1 MFDDFQKLPM
11 LCEDCERPGPFLYA
25 FRPGLEDSI
34 VHMIVLFLEI
44 ESTITLGGRLDLV
57 RRLRTLHMIGFF
69 FSRLNRINILLG
81 QGGRRTDLR
90 HRGWK
95 LTCCRSTF

>member
-11 LCEDCERPGPFLYA
+11 LCEDCKRPGPFLYA

-44 ESTITLGGRLDLV
+44 ESTLLYGYNST
-57 RRLRTLHMIGFF
+57 RTLIG
-69 FSRLNRINILLG
+69 
-81 QGGRRTDLR
+81 
-90 HRGWK
+90 
-95 LTCCRSTF
+95 

>member
-34 VHMIVLFLEI
+34 VYMIVLFLEI
-44 ESTITLGGRLDLV
+44 ESTITTVLNIAGSGPDL
-57 RRLRTLHMIGFF
+57 H
-69 FSRLNRINILLG
+69 
-81 QGGRRTDLR
+81 
-90 HRGWK
+90 
-95 LTCCRSTF
+95 